1 MDYTDENVAV
11 VDQMAALL
19 HARGLQSG
27 DVVAVFM
34 TNSPEMVVTSYACAK
49 LGVVAALI
57 NTSLRG
63 MYRDNMRIAQQE
75 ELMCFASYR

>member
-1 MDYTDENVAV
+1 
-11 VDQMAALL
+11 MAALL
-19 HARGLQSG
+19 HARGLQCG

-34 TNSPEMVVTSYACAK
+34 TNSPEMVVMSYACAK

-63 MYRDNMRIAQQE
+63 MYLGHPCQLQPAERINVC
-75 ELMCFASYR
+75 LP